1 MKKHRTVNVW
11 AVIPARLG
19 SKRLPKKNIRRLC
32 GKPLIAYAIEAA
44 LGSKILKKVIVSTES
59 RKIAAIA
66 RNAGVDV
73 PELRPQHL
81 ARDHVSA
88 IEPTLHAVRT
98 CHDKDWVLLLQ
109 PTSPLRTSA
118 HIDKL
123 IRLTWAR
130 RRQAAVSVCKS
141 QNLKKTGNL
150 VPREKY
156 LPEGLQLNGAL
167 YFSQINQLRK
177 NRSFLVPGTMYFKMS
192 QRDSVDIDTKKDWD
206 TARRILR
213 HG

>member
-1 MKKHRTVNVW
+1 MKKHRTDNVW

-44 LGSKILKKVIVSTES
+44 FGSKILKKVIVSTES

-73 PELRPQHL
+73 PELRPKHL

-98 CHDKDWVLLLQ
+98 CPGEDWVLLLQ

-130 RRQAAVSVCKS
+130 RRWAAVSVCKS
-141 QNLKKTGNL
+141 QSLKKTGHL

-156 LPEGLQLNGAL
+156 LPEGVQLNGAL
-167 YFSQINQLRK
+167 YFSRISRLRQK
-177 NRSFLVPGTMYFKMS
+177 RSFLAHDTLYFKMRA
-192 QRDSVDIDTKKDWD
+192 RDSVDIDTKDDWN
-206 TARRILR
+206 TAKKILK